1 MRACVRACVSACV
14 CACVRVCVCVRC
26 TTSHVLYVTPETIHR
41 TLHPTPLQPAPIP
54 LHPFILGATST
65 SPVLSHRDKRLVI
78 LRTKCQLASVG
89 SQPEGRREPLLML
102 LPARPQHG
110 GDKQPLSRGPV
121 MWPLPMIHYVTV
133 RAQKVVTATARCTCG
148 TETGTAPRE
157 AGVVPQHKLP
167 FPLIHNYE
175 YAAFSLI
182 HNYEYAA
189 FSPHT

>member
-1 MRACVRACVSACV
+1 M
-14 CACVRVCVCVRC
+14 CACVRVCVCVCALYYITC
-26 TTSHVLYVTPETIHR
+26 TICDARNHPPNAPP
-41 TLHPTPLQPAPIP
+41 HPTAACSHPAPPFHPRGP

-175 YAAFSLI
+175 YAAFS
-182 HNYEYAA
+182 
-189 FSPHT
+189 PHTQL